1 MSGIEAVLQENR
13 KTSRPSGNQSTK
25 TRKAVKQSR
34 AQGSHLKKV
43 RQIAETMVM
52 RMRTCQEK
60 HQYFTE

>member
-13 KTSRPSGNQSTK
+13 KTSQPSGNQSTK

-43 RQIAETMVM
+43 NQNSRDHGHGHLPRKASVF
-52 RMRTCQEK
+52 
-60 HQYFTE
+60 Y